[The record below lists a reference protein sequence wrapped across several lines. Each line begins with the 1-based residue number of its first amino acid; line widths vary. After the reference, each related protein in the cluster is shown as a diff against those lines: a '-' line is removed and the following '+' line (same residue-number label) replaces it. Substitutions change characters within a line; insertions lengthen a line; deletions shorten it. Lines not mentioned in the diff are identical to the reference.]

1 MAKSLDL
8 ISDELIELVSSSDS
22 ISGLETS
29 LELPT
34 NSNSSQSQNSDNY
47 FLENGIGHLE
57 DKSLIEKLKFLQDMA
72 NKKLTSETKLAQL
85 KQAITEANNAYV
97 AYKTSETMVQAYN
110 KTKKSLP
117 KNIQAKLNKIENEHK
132 APKLAA
138 MRSKDGK
145 VYNLFGLEDV
155 DMKTTDV
162 SLSSFEKS
170 IVKSRVLHV
179 AKEKIKQS
187 KKEKQT
193 LKDTFGKHCVKVTSK
208 DSVLSKER
216 DELLQEF
223 RALGEGLEQI
233 CRLLEA
239 NTELLQDLT
248 QPDLQKSQKEVQLSQ
263 YTQILDKAGY
273 LHNKISAL
281 KLEMEQRL
289 FKDGVYTKAV
299 DKLGEELQTSLHE
312 AQEELKKLQKNLN
325 SYEEKEKSS
334 ESYKKIIEKFRHV
347 KRQLQQKEQTLS
359 MLRG

>member
-1 MAKSLDL
+1 MAKSSEW
-8 ISDELIELVSSSDS
+8 ISDEFIELVSSSDS

-34 NSNSSQSQNSDNY
+34 NSSQSQNSDNY
-47 FLENGIGHLE
+47 FLENGLGHHDYE
-57 DKSLIEKLKFLQDMA
+57 DNSLIGKLKFLQDMA
-72 NKKLTSETKLAQL
+72 NKKLISETKLAQL
-85 KQAITEANNAYV
+85 KQAVTEANNAYV
-97 AYKTSETMVQAYN
+97 VYKTSETLVQAYN
-110 KTKKSLP
+110 KAKTSLP
-117 KNIQAKLNKIENEHK
+117 VNIQAKLNKIENEHK
-132 APKLAA
+132 VPKLAA

-155 DMKTTDV
+155 DMRTTDV
-162 SLSSFEKS
+162 SLSSDEKS

-179 AKEKIKQS
+179 VKEKIKQS

-193 LKDTFGKHCVKVTSK
+193 LKDTFGKHCVKVTSR
-208 DSVLSKER
+208 DSVLSEER
-216 DELLQEF
+216 DELIKEF

-233 CRLLEA
+233 CRLLEV
-239 NTELLQDLT
+239 NTQLLRDLT

-263 YTQILDKAGY
+263 HTQILEKAKY

-281 KLEMEQRL
+281 KLKMQQRL

-299 DKLGEELQTSLHE
+299 DKLGEELQISLHE
-312 AQEELKKLQKNLN
+312 AQEELKRLQKILN

-334 ESYKKIIEKFRHV
+334 KSYKKMIEKFRHV

-359 MLRG
+359 MLSG